1 MDAISTHSEVM
12 AVDATNGTRPAS
24 HPQTDAERLVWSHAY
39 WARLNHENAQ
49 FIPTQARQCAN
60 EILAHAR
67 EMGVV
72 DVMAAELK
80 VTK

>member
-1 MDAISTHSEVM
+1 MDVERAREVKPLSE
-12 AVDATNGTRPAS
+12 
-24 HPQTDAERLVWSHAY
+24 AEKIVWSHAY
-39 WARLNHENAQ
+39 WARLNHESAQ

-60 EILAHAR
+60 EALAHAR